1 MITKKQHKMKAILLE
16 KNGAPEVLTI
26 QEIAEPATTEG
37 AVKIKIKAF
46 GLNKM
51 ESYKRQGIM
60 GPVTQ
65 PTVLGIEA
73 AGEVVEDKSG
83 RFKIGQKVITM
94 MGGLGMTRQGS
105 YAEYVVSPADNV
117 LAINSNISY
126 EELAAIP
133 ESFGTAAVVLDKVLK
148 VAAGE
153 TLLIKGGTSAA
164 GAAAILYAKFKGV
177 KVIATTRDA
186 NKSFRLKELGVDDI
200 IIDNGNVSEEVRKIV
215 PDGVD
220 KALDIVGGA
229 GILDTVAAVKAFGEL
244 TVIGLLSGAPVL
256 ENLNIMSQLGQSV
269 KLSFSL
275 SGLLGSKAYPL
286 TETPLNLIA
295 EQVASGK
302 MASLRTATFAFNQIA
317 AAHQLMDSN
326 KANGKIVITL

>member
-1 MITKKQHKMKAILLE
+1 MKAIILE
-16 KNGAPEVLTI
+16 KNGEPEVLTI
-26 QEIAEPATTEG
+26 REIAEPQTTEG
-37 AVKIKIKAF
+37 TVKIKIKAF

-51 ESYKRQGIM
+51 ESYKRQGTM
-60 GPVTQ
+60 GPVTT
-65 PTVLGIEA
+65 PIVLGIEA

-83 RFKIGQKVITM
+83 KFNIGQKVITL

-153 TLLIKGGTSAA
+153 TLLVKGGTSAA
-164 GAAAILYAKFKGV
+164 GAAAILYAKYKGV

-186 NKSFRLKELGVDDI
+186 NKSFRLKELGADYI
-200 IIDNGNVSEEVRKIV
+200 IIDKGNVAEEVRKIV
-215 PDGVD
+215 PEGVH
-220 KALDIVGGA
+220 KALDIVGGEA
-229 GILDTVAAVKAFGEL
+229 ILDTVSAVRAFGEV
-244 TVIGLLSGAPVL
+244 TVIGLLSGAPVIS
-256 ENLNIMSQLGQSV
+256 NLNLMSQLGQSV

-275 SGLLGSKAYPL
+275 SGLLGSKVYPL

-295 EQVASGK
+295 ENILSGK
-302 MASLRTATFAFNQIA
+302 IASLRSATFTFDQIA
-317 AAHQLMDSN
+317 EAHKLMDSN
-326 KANGKIVITL
+326 KANGKIVITV